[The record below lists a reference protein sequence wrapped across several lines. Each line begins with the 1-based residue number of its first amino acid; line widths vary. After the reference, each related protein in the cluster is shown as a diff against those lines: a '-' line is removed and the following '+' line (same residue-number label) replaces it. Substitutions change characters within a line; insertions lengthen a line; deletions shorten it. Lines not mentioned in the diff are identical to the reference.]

1 MKQRVIGHYEI
12 IRRLGSGGGGDVYFA
27 QDTRLMRPVVL
38 KVLKRGKST
47 DDSLQEQ
54 ALREA
59 RLASAIDHPNVCSI
73 YEVGEEDRQAFIV
86 MQYVPGQSLETLL
99 RAGPMSVPLVLS
111 VGIQMSA
118 GLAAAHQLNIV
129 HRDLKP
135 ANIMVTDGGVVK
147 ILDFG
152 LAKRASG
159 EEFPIAMNTDSPV
172 NRPSSRGGT
181 FSYMA
186 PEQFLGGYS
195 SVQSDIFAF
204 GVTIYEMLT
213 AAHPFQHPDEP
224 VTNVFRAI
232 QYLDPPSLADRRPDI
247 PRDLVIIVQKAME
260 KDPGNRFQSVGE
272 IREAM
277 RTLIKELRLEAEV
290 STDERLVEPLRST
303 ETDKRTGIFSM
314 LAERFMGGRSESSPD
329 AGTTSLVV
337 VPFTNL
343 ASDGGSSRLPFY
355 GHALADAIA
364 ARLARMPALIVRP
377 ATSIS
382 SLADPQSDPL
392 ELGRALHVTYV
403 LRGSF
408 LKSDQ
413 EDGRQSGNFTLNWQL
428 LDVSSSAVR
437 SGGTITVPT
446 LDLIAVQNEISDE
459 VFSSLL
465 GEGQLQSVSF
475 ARRRVEAGDEPLSE
489 DYLEARAL
497 LSSFL
502 LRSGNRDDLLRAQ
515 KKFEEVLR
523 RDARF
528 APALSGLGITHLQYL
543 RHGFGG
549 LSSLTAAYKCFD
561 QALQYDPGFVEAN
574 LFRIYTLLSRGEK
587 ESARRGVHHLLE
599 TAHNDAEVHL
609 VAGTTL
615 RLDGIYDLAM
625 QEFSAALR
633 LNPSIAP
640 LVYNHRA
647 RIYHY
652 QGQLDLAV
660 QEVNKGL
667 TLNPKHPLLRTT
679 AGYLDLRQGDYEKA
693 GATLESV
700 LEDEFR
706 LRIAY
711 PTLAMCYLAAGDR
724 ERAASLI
731 TDETLAAAEAECEM
745 AYRLATYFAMSGD
758 THEALFWLRRAIYL
772 GNENYPWFATN
783 PAWAQVKGDDE
794 FSKILVNLKK
804 AYRANQQSWKRL
816 LG

>member
-1 MKQRVIGHYEI
+1 MKQKVIGHYEV

-27 QDTRLMRPVVL
+27 QDTSLMRPVVL
-38 KVLKRGKST
+38 KILKRGKAS
-47 DDSLQEQ
+47 DDMVRAQ

-73 YEVGEEDRQAFIV
+73 YEVGEDNGQAYIV
-86 MQYVPGQSLETLL
+86 MQYVPGQSLDRLL
-99 RAGPMSVPLVLS
+99 KSGPMSVPLVLS
-111 VGIQMSA
+111 IGIQMSA
-118 GLAAAHQLNIV
+118 GLAAAHHLNIV

-172 NRPSSRGGT
+172 PRPSSRGGT

-204 GVTIYEMLT
+204 GVTLYEMLT
-213 AAHPFQHPDEP
+213 AAHPFHHPGEP
-224 VTNVFRAI
+224 PTNVFKAI
-232 QYLDPPSLADRRPDI
+232 QYLDAPSLKQRRPDI
-247 PRDLVIIVQKAME
+247 PADLETIVRKAME
-260 KDPGNRFQSVGE
+260 KDPGNRFQSAGE

-277 RTLIKELRLEAEV
+277 RTIIKELRLEAEIT
-290 STDERLVEPLRST
+290 TDERLVAPLQAT

-314 LAERFMGGRSESSPD
+314 LAERFMGGSSQDSQEPKPN
-329 AGTTSLVV
+329 SLLVL
-337 VPFTNL
+337 PFTNL
-343 ASDGGSSRLPFY
+343 GGESKADSVPFY

-364 ARLARMPALIVRP
+364 ARLARLPSLVVRP
-377 ATSIS
+377 SSSILS
-382 SLADPQSDPL
+382 VPDTIGDPI

-408 LKSDQ
+408 LRSDG
-413 EDGRQSGNFTLNWQL
+413 DDDPHKGNFTLNWQL
-428 LDVSSSAVR
+428 LDVNSSALR

-446 LDLIAVQNEISDE
+446 LDLVAVQNEISDE
-459 VFSSLL
+459 VFASLL
-465 GEGQLQSVSF
+465 GEGHLQTSSLIS
-475 ARRRVEAGDEPLSE
+475 RRVEAMDQLLSE

-502 LRSGNRDDLLRAQ
+502 LRSSNRDDLIRAQ
-515 KKFEEVLR
+515 RKFEDVLKR
-523 RDARF
+523 NPEF

-561 QALQYDPGFVEAN
+561 KALEYDPGFVEAN
-574 LFRIYTLLSRGEK
+574 LFRVYTLLSRGEK
-587 ESARRGVHHLLE
+587 ESARHGVHHLLE
-599 TAHNDAEVHL
+599 TARNDAEVHL
-609 VAGTTL
+609 VAGITL
-615 RLDGIYDLAM
+615 RLDGIYEDAM
-625 QEFSAALR
+625 REFSTALR

-660 QEVNKGL
+660 QEINKGL

-679 AGYLDLRQGDYEKA
+679 AGYLDLRKGDYGKA

-711 PTLAMCYLAAGDR
+711 PTLAMCYLAVGDKD
-724 ERAASLI
+724 RAASLI

-745 AYRLATYFAMSGD
+745 AYRLATYFAVSGD
-758 THEALFWLRRAIYL
+758 AHEALFWLRRAIYL

-783 PAWAQVKGDDE
+783 PAWEGLKGNDE

-816 LG
+816 FG